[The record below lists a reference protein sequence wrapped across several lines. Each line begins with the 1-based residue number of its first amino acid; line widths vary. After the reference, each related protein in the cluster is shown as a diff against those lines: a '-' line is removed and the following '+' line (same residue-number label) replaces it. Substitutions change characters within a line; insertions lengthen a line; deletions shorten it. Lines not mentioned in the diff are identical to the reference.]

1 MQPRTDL
8 AIEANELNDDI
19 DSGVEVDEKRLLD
32 IRITKI
38 DIKTDSAAERLHKPV
53 GRYITVEGLHLRE
66 SFRDVREHIEAVA
79 NEISSLL
86 PEKGLILVSGLGN
99 REITPDALGPESM
112 EHILATRHITGELAR
127 STGLDGM
134 RPVAVLSPGVLGQTG
149 IETAEMISGICEK
162 LRPCAVIVVDALAA
176 REAQRLGTTI
186 QICNTGISPGSGVG
200 NHRMKLN
207 SESLGVPV
215 ISVGVPTVVDAATL
229 AYELLRKNNLCEMEE
244 NIPEFSIKDG
254 MMVTPD
260 DIDMLTQ
267 RASKLVGMSINCALQ
282 RNYDFDTLASL
293 VS

>member
-8 AIEANELNDDI
+8 AIEANGIDDNT
-19 DSGVEVDEKRLLD
+19 DSGIVVDERRLSD
-32 IRITKI
+32 IKVTKI
-38 DIKTDSAAERLHKPV
+38 DIKTDSAAERLHKPI
-53 GRYITVEGLHLRE
+53 GRYITVEGLRLRE

-79 NEISSLL
+79 NEIRSLL

-99 REITPDALGPESM
+99 RGITPDALGPESM

-149 IETAEMISGICEK
+149 IETAEMISGICAK
-162 LRPCAVIVVDALAA
+162 LNPCGVIVVDALAA

-207 SESLGVPV
+207 RENLGVPV

-229 AYELLRKNNLCEMEE
+229 AYELLRKNSLCNDLE
-244 NIPEFSIKDG
+244 NDTDVPIKGG
-254 MMVTPD
+254 MMVTPG
-260 DIDMLTQ
+260 DIDLLTQ

-282 RNYDFDTLASL
+282 SNYDFDALASL